1 MSESNG
7 IDWLSFLSSMNPAA
21 SADLGVESDA
31 TLNRNVSIVEDPLA
45 LPPPKRRGRKP
56 VNNEPANK
64 KIAMQRASAKA
75 FRERREKYVENLE
88 STVKHLQQVQ
98 RDSEAIRI
106 RLEQLQ
112 RENELLKQVS
122 FAYNSSMAIAFGTAP
137 SELPNQPQASTAYQI
152 PLDQLFSTSLPLVPE
167 DHEFID
173 PHTAFVKRSLKS
185 VVSLVFS
192 ESLVNEYCVLLKEY
206 LMYCTKQAP
215 LSIVIIV
222 IRGCNRSK
230 LRYWLCWKQR
240 RKRD

>member
-21 SADLGVESDA
+21 SSDLGVESDA
-31 TLNRNVSIVEDPLA
+31 TLNRNVSVVEDPLA

-122 FAYNSSMAIAFGTAP
+122 FAYNSSMAIAFGIAP

-152 PLDQLFSTSLPLVPE
+152 PANTAPQLRYKSYADTHQIVVTPTSELDQLFSTPLPLVPE

-192 ESLVNEYCVLLKEY
+192 ESLVNEYCVLLKASETY
-206 LMYCTKQAP
+206 SNHLTTYKH
-215 LSIVIIV
+215 
-222 IRGCNRSK
+222 
-230 LRYWLCWKQR
+230 
-240 RKRD
+240 